1 MSLWTSAEMAAA
13 HDNATNEKAIIAFMN
28 HLVCLPTCQLSLPM
42 AQFGG
47 NCTFR
52 AIIYAGPML
61 AKLKTFSLVGID
73 ALPVEVEV
81 DVSPS
86 GLPKMILV
94 GLPEQAVK
102 ESTHRVERAIVNS
115 GFQRPQNRV
124 VINLAPADLPKE
136 AASFDLPIALGILAG
151 SGQITAERLKQYAVV
166 GELALDGNTRPTK
179 GALSMAMAAAKLG
192 DCPNFRNL
200 GDCPNF
206 RPTKM
211 GLSPLGLA
219 GMLVPA
225 DSAAE
230 AAVVEG
236 IEIIPIS
243 SLAQAVAFLSG
254 EIEIDP
260 CPSRLEDLFRT
271 YSTYD
276 SDFADVR
283 GQEMAKRALTV
294 AAAGG
299 HNLLMIGPPGSGKTM
314 LAKRMPTILP
324 DLVPGESIETTR
336 IYSAVGRLQP
346 GQPLLA
352 VRPFRS
358 PHHTISNAGL
368 VGGGSTP
375 TPGEIS
381 LAHNG
386 VLFLDELPEFNRQTL
401 EVLRQ
406 PLEDGTVTISRALSS
421 TTFPANFMLI
431 AALNPCPCGYRG
443 DSRRSCHCTPP
454 QIERYMSKIS
464 GPLLDRIDIHI
475 EVPSVAFKDLSGGT
489 PGTSSATIRAQ
500 VIVARQMQAAR
511 FDGGAIRYNADM
523 SHRQTRQFCKLD
535 DESLNLLKSSMTEL
549 GLSARA
555 HDKILRTAR
564 TIADLDQ
571 SENIKPMHLNEA
583 INYRMLDRQ
592 FWT

>member
-1 MSLWTSAEMAAA
+1 
-13 HDNATNEKAIIAFMN
+13 
-28 HLVCLPTCQLSLPM
+28 
-42 AQFGG
+42 
-47 NCTFR
+47 
-52 AIIYAGPML
+52 ML
-61 AKLKTFSLVGID
+61 AKLKTFSLLGID

-81 DVSPS
+81 DVSPA
-86 GLPKMILV
+86 GLPKTVLV
-94 GLPEQAVK
+94 GLPEAAVK

-151 SGQITAERLKQYAVV
+151 SGQIAADRLGQYAVV
-166 GELALDGNTRPTK
+166 GELALDGATRPTK
-179 GALSMAMAAAKLG
+179 GALSMALAAAEQDG
-192 DCPNFRNL
+192 VR
-200 GDCPNF
+200 GI
-206 RPTKM
+206 
-211 GLSPLGLA
+211 
-219 GMLVPA
+219 LVPSA
-225 DSAAE
+225 SAAE

-236 IEIIPIS
+236 IDVIPVAS
-243 SLAQAVAFLSG
+243 FAQAVAFLTG
-254 EIEIDP
+254 EIDIEP
-260 CPSRLEDLFRT
+260 QPSRLDELFRT
-271 YSTYD
+271 LSSYEV
-276 SDFADVR
+276 DFADVR

-294 AAAGG
+294 AASGG
-299 HNLLMIGPPGSGKTM
+299 HNILMIGPPGSGKTM

-324 DLVPGESIETTR
+324 DLTPDESIETTR
-336 IYSAVGRLQP
+336 IYSAVGRLKP

-375 TPGEIS
+375 SPGEIS

-406 PLEDGTVTISRALSS
+406 PLEDGTVTIARALNS

-443 DSRRSCHCTPP
+443 DTRRSCHCTPP

-464 GPLLDRIDIHI
+464 GPLIDRIDIHI
-475 EVPSVAFKDLSGGT
+475 EVPSVAFRDLSGGT
-489 PGTSSATIRAQ
+489 PGTSSAELRVQVATARRA
-500 VIVARQMQAAR
+500 QAAR
-511 FDGGAIRYNADM
+511 FDGGQTRHNADM
-523 SHRQTRQFCKLD
+523 SHRLTRQFCKLD
-535 DESLNLLKSSMTEL
+535 DECQNLLKAAMTDL

-555 HDKILRTAR
+555 HDKVLRVAR

-571 SENIKPMHLNEA
+571 SESIRPMHLNEA
-583 INYRMLDRQ
+583 INYRMLDRHL
-592 FWT
+592 WT

>member
-1 MSLWTSAEMAAA
+1 
-13 HDNATNEKAIIAFMN
+13 
-28 HLVCLPTCQLSLPM
+28 
-42 AQFGG
+42 
-47 NCTFR
+47 
-52 AIIYAGPML
+52 ML
-61 AKLKTFSLVGID
+61 AKLKTFSLLGID

-81 DVSPS
+81 DVSPA
-86 GLPKMILV
+86 GLPKLILV
-94 GLPEQAVK
+94 GLAEAAVK
-102 ESTHRVERAIVNS
+102 ESSHRVERAMVNS
-115 GFQRPQNRV
+115 GFQKPQNRV
-124 VINLAPADLPKE
+124 VINMAPADLPKE

-151 SGQITAERLKQYAVV
+151 SGQMDAERLAQYAVV
-166 GELALDGNTRPTK
+166 GELALDGTTRPAK
-179 GALSMAMAAAKLG
+179 GALSMAMAAVKDEQL
-192 DCPNFRNL
+192 R
-200 GDCPNF
+200 
-206 RPTKM
+206 
-211 GLSPLGLA
+211 
-219 GMLVPA
+219 GMLVPST
-225 DSAAE
+225 SAAE

-243 SLAQAVAFLSG
+243 SLAQAVAFLTG
-254 EIEIDP
+254 EIEIEP
-260 CPSRLEDLFRT
+260 TPSRLDDIFRT
-271 YSTYD
+271 YSTYEV
-276 SDFADVR
+276 DFADVR

-294 AAAGG
+294 AAAGQ

-324 DLVPGESIETTR
+324 DLLPGESIETTR
-336 IYSAVGRLQP
+336 IYSSIGRLQP

-406 PLEDGTVTISRALSS
+406 PLEDGTVTISRALNS

-443 DSRRSCHCTPP
+443 DSRRACHCTPP
-454 QIERYMSKIS
+454 NVERYMSKIS

-475 EVPSVAFKDLSGGT
+475 EVPSVAFKELSGGSQ
-489 PGTSSATIRAQ
+489 GTSSAEMRSQVAECRRLQCVRFEGSKIRH
-500 VIVARQMQAAR
+500 
-511 FDGGAIRYNADM
+511 NAHM
-523 SHRQTRQFCKLD
+523 AHRQVRLFCKLS
-535 DESLNLLKSSMTEL
+535 DECQNLLKAAMSEM

-555 HDKILRTAR
+555 HDKILRVSR
-564 TIADLDQ
+564 TIADLDH
-571 SENIKPMHLNEA
+571 SDDIKPMHLNEA
-583 INYRMLDRQ
+583 INYRMLDRN

>member
-1 MSLWTSAEMAAA
+1 MW
-13 HDNATNEKAIIAFMN
+13 
-28 HLVCLPTCQLSLPM
+28 
-42 AQFGG
+42 G
-47 NCTFR
+47 
-52 AIIYAGPML
+52 ML
-61 AKLKTFSLVGID
+61 AKLKTFSLLGID

-81 DVSPS
+81 DVSPA
-86 GLPKMILV
+86 GLPKTVLV
-94 GLPEQAVK
+94 GLPEAAVK

-151 SGQITAERLKQYAVV
+151 SGQIAAERFGQYAVV
-166 GELALDGNTRPTK
+166 GELALDGAARATK
-179 GALSMAMAAAKLG
+179 GALSMSIAAAEQE
-192 DCPNFRNL
+192 
-200 GDCPNF
+200 
-206 RPTKM
+206 
-211 GLSPLGLA
+211 GLRGL
-219 GMLVPA
+219 LVPSP
-225 DSAAE
+225 SAAE

-236 IEIIPIS
+236 VEIIPVD
-243 SLAQAVAFLSG
+243 SLAQAVAFLTG
-254 EIEIDP
+254 ELDIEP
-260 CPSRLEDLFRT
+260 QPSRLDELFRT
-271 YSTYD
+271 FSAYD
-276 SDFADVR
+276 VDFADVR

-294 AAAGG
+294 AASGG
-299 HNLLMIGPPGSGKTM
+299 HNILMLGPPGSGKTM

-324 DLVPGESIETTR
+324 DLTPVESIETTR
-336 IYSAVGRLQP
+336 IYSAVGRLKP

-375 TPGEIS
+375 SPGEIS

-406 PLEDGTVTISRALSS
+406 PLEDGTVTIARALNS

-443 DSRRSCHCTPP
+443 DQRRSCHCSPP

-464 GPLLDRIDIHI
+464 GPLVDRIDIHI
-475 EVPSVAFKDLSGGT
+475 EVPSVAFRELSGGA
-489 PGTSSATIRAQ
+489 PGTSSEELRRQ
-500 VIVARQMQAAR
+500 VAVARQAQSAR
-511 FDGGAIRYNADM
+511 FDGGRTRYNADM

-535 DESLNLLKSSMTEL
+535 DKCQNILKAAMTEL

-555 HDKILRTAR
+555 HDKVLRVAR

-571 SENIKPMHLNEA
+571 SEPIRPSHLNEA
-583 INYRMLDRQ
+583 VNYRTLDRHL
-592 FWT
+592 WT